1 MRVVIKTIDGEQL
14 DLQLL
19 ESQAEMPDEIE
30 TVTVL
35 EDYLL
40 IDDKYL
46 APLDY
51 FHLDSPD
58 EPDQATIV

>member
-1 MRVVIKTIDGEQL
+1 MRAITKTIDGEQL
-14 DLQLL
+14 ELQLI
-19 ESQAEMPDEIE
+19 ESQEEMPDEIE

-35 EDYLL
+35 EDSLL

-51 FHLDSPD
+51 FPLDTPD
-58 EPDQATIV
+58 EPDQATVL